1 MQKSLFIG
9 VSLFLVI
16 CLGGCNDA
24 KSSLASSTP
33 ISGGSAKFP
42 SSPTATISNAPRPQ
56 ATATPSLVKS
66 EFVTAAIER
75 TNLYRKQNDCPSLR
89 ESSLLNQAAL
99 NHSID
104 MAKRNYFDHN
114 SPDGETPWDRMH
126 AVGYQF
132 ASAAENIAAGY
143 KTAESVIDAFFNETP
158 PNDGHRKN
166 ILNCS
171 LQEVGIGYY
180 YQSGTKYGTYWTQDF
195 GTPR

>member
-1 MQKSLFIG
+1 MWRLFIIA
-9 VSLFLVI
+9 SLLLGI

-42 SSPTATISNAPRPQ
+42 YTPIATGTNTPRPQ
-56 ATATPSLVKS
+56 ATATPSLSKS
-66 EFVTAAIER
+66 EFIVAAIDR
-75 TNLYRKQNDCPSLR
+75 TNSYRTQNGCAALR
-89 ESSLLNQAAL
+89 ESTLLDQSAL
-99 NHSID
+99 NHSMD
-104 MAKRNYFDHN
+104 MAKRNYFEHD

-132 ASAAENIAAGY
+132 TTAAENIAAGY

-171 LQEVGIGYY
+171 LKEVGIGYY
-180 YQSGTKYGTYWTQDF
+180 YQAGTKYGTYWTQDF